1 MRLVRDV
8 ESELAAEDLVCAFD
22 DHGVVAQA
30 IETRGQWGVW
40 ITDEAQNQD
49 ARALVERWFDAGAA
63 DELAAAVRRGRIRR
77 EVRVRVA
84 ERAELQQ
91 AALAAQVRALRRHR
105 STPLTWGL
113 IALASAVAV
122 LTQLTTIGSFPYVDL
137 REQRDFVAMTSALMM
152 ADPFHFIATTKL
164 QVLGHEVTWLALPWL
179 EPWRFVTPVLI
190 HFGVLHILFNA
201 LWLKDLGR
209 VIEMVHGTRYLAVFV
224 LVSGALSNVAQFE
237 IVGSPLFGGLS
248 GVVYGLLGLIWL
260 SGKLRPGLGY
270 GLPPHTVQLMLLWLA
285 LGFIGNFGVANYC
298 HLGGL
303 VVGLLW
309 AYTAS
314 FFARTR

>member
-8 ESELAAEDLVCAFD
+8 DSQLAAEDLVCAFD

-40 ITDEAQNQD
+40 ITDEAQGPD

-84 ERAELQQ
+84 ERAELHQ
-91 AALAAQVRALRRHR
+91 ASLKAQVRALRQHS

-113 IALASAVAV
+113 ITLAVAV
-122 LTQLTTIGSFPYVDL
+122 AALTQLTIVGSFPYVDL

-152 ADPFHFIATTKL
+152 ADPLHFIAATKV
-164 QVLGHEVTWLALPWL
+164 QVLGHELTWLALPWQQ
-179 EPWRFVTPVLI
+179 PWRFITPVLL

-209 VIEMVHGTRYLAVFV
+209 LVEMVHGTRYLAAFV
-224 LVSGALSNVAQFE
+224 VVSGALSNIAQFE
-237 IVGSPLFGGLS
+237 ITGSPLFGGLS

-270 GLPPHTVQLMLLWLA
+270 GLAPHTVQLMLLWLA

-303 VVGLLW
+303 LVGLLW